1 MQYGNVAAARAES
14 REAPHGF
21 WLSAYR
27 LRYWLGSRT
36 PYIGLLGIALFILL
50 WYLLTES
57 LQLPGFKKLPGPVAV
72 WKEYTSREPMYGV
85 SIFTS
90 DYYKDI
96 LWSMWRIFEAF
107 VAATV
112 LGVPLG
118 LLMGWKKTFKDY
130 TFPLIELLR
139 PIPVLAWVPL
149 AIVMWSGREAPVI
162 FLAFLATFFA
172 TVLNTL
178 LGVESI
184 DEVYFRAAR
193 CLGSK
198 PRHIFFRVVLP
209 GALPSI
215 FTGLQIGMGIGWFS
229 LVAAEMISGEHGLGY
244 MVWNSFVLVQYPV
257 IIIAMFTMGVIGYF
271 YSAAIRFVGQL
282 LMRWTEHESR

>member
-1 MQYGNVAAARAES
+1 MQYGNAA
-14 REAPHGF
+14 
-21 WLSAYR
+21 WR

-36 PYIGLLGIALFILL
+36 PYIGLLGIALFILA

-72 WKEYTSREPMYGV
+72 WNEFTSREPVYGV

-209 GALPSI
+209 GALPHI

-271 YSAAIRFVGQL
+271 YSAAIRLVGQL